1 MILIR
6 KISAE
11 GRDLHSNCHRYRF
24 RYGYI
29 DLDLDIDLDID
40 TYLEIDIDLDL
51 DTDIDIDSRFYSY
64 LTTHNGPLIALFS
77 QRPVSSF

>member
-11 GRDLHSNCHRYRF
+11 GRDLHSNCHRYRYRF

-29 DLDLDIDLDID
+29 DLDLDID
-40 TYLEIDIDLDL
+40 
-51 DTDIDIDSRFYSY
+51 IDSRFYSY
-64 LTTHNGPLIALFS
+64 PTTHNGPLIALSS